1 MGTELKW
8 MDEWLEYELY
18 FYNHLESTDCPAAES
33 FFLPIEFIPFTHWS
47 ELGRPKLGQFL
58 VNGVS
63 KGTELWVHAGPQ
75 TKHSISAEGDGKKIA
90 GLCYMECK
98 RTQSRANQT
107 TKYFYLIFFL
117 SSFSLSKESLKV
129 CIKINKILK
138 VRKILWFKPEVRP
151 DPYLTQGHETN
162 ERFVFGL
169 WAVSHTS
176 EVNITFPLPGES
188 PFPKV
193 LVTTKRSVSF
203 SRSQIL
209 YSSMHRIW
217 KE

>member
-58 VNGVS
+58 VNGMS

-98 RTQSRANQT
+98 RTQSCANQT

-129 CIKINKILK
+129 CIKIHKILK
-138 VRKILWFKPEVRP
+138 VRKILWFKTEVRP
-151 DPYLTQGHETN
+151 DPYLTQGHEKN

-169 WAVSHTS
+169 WAESHTLLRW
-176 EVNITFPLPGES
+176 TLPFRYLENLH
-188 PFPKV
+188 FQKC
-193 LVTTKRSVSF
+193 
-203 SRSQIL
+203 
-209 YSSMHRIW
+209 
-217 KE
+217 